1 MKQDKSGIKQ
11 SLNDSF
17 KALGNVIKEA
27 YLLAPF
33 AVIVLGLIA
42 ITIVWVTLHW
52 APLMM
57 GTAALLVVFV
67 SLCIFGTRDNFGE
80 AMLSLIGGL
89 LTIFAFEWTPGRYI
103 AFMAAWMGFAFAAL
117 LISSIKLAAKNEEI
131 YRMASLRLADRPE
144 DHATIEK
151 QLRKI
156 ITSSRLKML
165 SPIERAEVTCVL
177 AFRKLPVRYFK
188 SCLHAVETLSII
200 TKCDIKTIALFF
212 ADVLLSF
219 SLESEIAARRLV
231 DSLYDIIK
239 DVPVPPEEF
248 FQSFESCRRLL
259 ISQTIAPE
267 KFLRGLQDCLESGIS
282 PNDMYDEMVARL
294 RI

>member
-1 MKQDKSGIKQ
+1 MKQDKNRIKQ

-52 APLMM
+52 ESLMM

-67 SLCIFGTRDNFGE
+67 SLCIFGARDNFGE

-89 LTIFAFEWTPGRYI
+89 LTLFALVWTPGRYI
-103 AFMAAWMGFAFAAL
+103 TFMAAWMGFAFAAL

-131 YRMASLRLADRPE
+131 YRMASLRLADHPE
-144 DHATIEK
+144 DHGAIEK
-151 QLRKI
+151 QLRGI
-156 ITSSRLKML
+156 GTSSKLKML
-165 SPIERAEVTCVL
+165 SPIERAEIIRVL
-177 AFRKLPVRYFK
+177 SFRKLPIRYFE
-188 SCLHAVETLSII
+188 SCLNAVETLSII

-212 ADVLLSF
+212 ADALLSF
-219 SLESEIAARRLV
+219 SPESEIGAQRLV
-231 DSLYDIIK
+231 DTLYDIIK

-248 FQSFESCRRLL
+248 FRSFESCRRLL
-259 ISQTIAPE
+259 ISHTIAPE
-267 KFLRGLQDCLESGIS
+267 RFFEGLRDCLESGIS
-282 PNDMYDEMVARL
+282 PNDMYDEMAVRF